1 MRFALSKDTI
11 MKETISSY
19 ADYCRVWAEVY
30 KKHAKHS
37 ERTVF
42 SCYVRGGI
50 KNALNRGD
58 LRKPKQEVTTDEDII
73 GIYIVRAL
81 VAQGMRESDIL
92 AHTERMQDYVDDA
105 ESRYDCSDLID
116 LMEHGLC
123 TIGVDPLEEAHFIV
137 NVRNRLR
144 YLWAKHGGFELKP
157 ADD

>member
-11 MKETISSY
+11 MKEPISSY

-50 KNALNRGD
+50 KDALDRGE

-73 GIYIVRAL
+73 GIYIARAL
-81 VAQGMRESDIL
+81 VAQGMRESAIL
-92 AHTERMQDYVDDA
+92 YYTEQMQDYVDAA
-105 ESRYDCSDLID
+105 ERRHDCID
-116 LMEHGLC
+116 LMEQGLYAMD
-123 TIGVDPLEEAHFIV
+123 VDPLVEAQCII

-157 ADD
+157 TDDD

>member
-1 MRFALSKDTI
+1 
-11 MKETISSY
+11 MKAPISSY

-42 SCYVRGGI
+42 SCYVRAGI
-50 KNALNRGD
+50 KDALYSGE

-92 AHTERMQDYVDDA
+92 AHTKRMQDYIDDA
-105 ESRYDCSDLID
+105 ELRGDCID
-116 LMEHGLC
+116 LMAQGLYAMG
-123 TIGVDPLEEAHFIV
+123 IDALVEAQCIV
-137 NVRNRLR
+137 NLRNRIR
-144 YLWAKHGGFELKP
+144 YLWAKHGGFELNP
-157 ADD
+157 DDDD

>member
-1 MRFALSKDTI
+1 
-11 MKETISSY
+11 MKAPISSY

-42 SCYVRGGI
+42 SCYVRAGI
-50 KNALNRGD
+50 KSALNRGE

-92 AHTERMQDYVDDA
+92 EHTKRMQDYVDDA
-105 ESRYDCSDLID
+105 ERRNDCID
-116 LMEHGLC
+116 LMEQCLHAR
-123 TIGVDPLEEAHFIV
+123 GVYTLEEAQCIV
-137 NVRNRLR
+137 NVRNRIR
-144 YLWAKHGGFELKP
+144 YLWAKHGGFELNP
-157 ADD
+157 GDDDD

>member
-11 MKETISSY
+11 MKEPISSY
-19 ADYCRVWAEVY
+19 EDYCRVWAEVY
-30 KKHAKHS
+30 KKHAKHA

-50 KNALNRGD
+50 KDALNRGE

-81 VAQGMRESDIL
+81 VAQGMRESAIL
-92 AHTERMQDYVDDA
+92 EYTERMQGYVDAAD
-105 ESRYDCSDLID
+105 RKHDCID
-116 LMEHGLC
+116 LMEQSLC
-123 TIGVDPLEEAHFIV
+123 AMGALADTAERFR

-144 YLWAKHGGFELKP
+144 YLWAKHGGFELMP
-157 ADD
+157 TDDD

>member
-1 MRFALSKDTI
+1 
-11 MKETISSY
+11 MKEPISSY
-19 ADYCRVWAEVY
+19 EDYCRVWAEVY

-50 KNALNRGD
+50 KDALNRGE

-81 VAQGMRESDIL
+81 VAQGMRESAIL
-92 AHTERMQDYVDDA
+92 EHTEQMQDYVDDVD
-105 ESRYDCSDLID
+105 EDHDCVD
-116 LMEHGLC
+116 LMEQGLYAM
-123 TIGVDPLEEAHFIV
+123 GVEPPVEAQFIF

-144 YLWAKHGGFELKP
+144 YLWAKHGGFDLM
-157 ADD
+157 AVA

>member
-1 MRFALSKDTI
+1 
-11 MKETISSY
+11 MKETILSY
-19 ADYCRVWAEVY
+19 EDYCRVWAEVY

-50 KNALNRGD
+50 KDALNRGE

-81 VAQGMRESDIL
+81 VAQGMRESAIL
-92 AHTERMQDYVDDA
+92 EYTEQMQGYVHAA
-105 ESRYDCSDLID
+105 ERGYDCID
-116 LMEHGLC
+116 LMERGLYAM
-123 TIGVDPLEEAHFIV
+123 GVDALEEAKSIV

-157 ADD
+157 ADDD

>member
-1 MRFALSKDTI
+1 
-11 MKETISSY
+11 MKKPISTY
-19 ADYCRVWAEVY
+19 EDYCRVWAEVY

-37 ERTVF
+37 ERAVF

-50 KNALNRGD
+50 KDALNSGG

-81 VAQGMRESDIL
+81 VAQGMRESAIL
-92 AHTERMQDYVDDA
+92 EYTEQMQDYVDAA
-105 ESRYDCSDLID
+105 EIRYDCIE
-116 LMEHGLC
+116 LMAQGLYAM
-123 TIGVDPLEEAHFIV
+123 GVKPLVEAPFIL

-157 ADD
+157 TDDD

>member
-11 MKETISSY
+11 MKEPISLY
-19 ADYCRVWAEVY
+19 EDYCRVWAEVY

-50 KNALNRGD
+50 KDALYRGE

-81 VAQGMRESDIL
+81 VAQGMREDAIL
-92 AHTERMQDYVDDA
+92 EYTEQMQDYVDAAD
-105 ESRYDCSDLID
+105 RRHDCID
-116 LMEHGLC
+116 LMEQGLYAM
-123 TIGVDPLEEAHFIV
+123 GVDPSVEAPFII

-144 YLWAKHGGFELKP
+144 YLWAKYGGFDLM
-157 ADD
+157 AAAGL